1 MLEQHMSTIQ
11 LPGAIS
17 SSVNSFYADCEYDKP
32 YILCC
37 MALYIVDAPDIWELA
52 GLVSIFQCVLLAVY
66 AAKERASMCMR
77 LP

>member
-37 MALYIVDAPDIWELA
+37 MALYIVDAPDI
-52 GLVSIFQCVLLAVY
+52 
-66 AAKERASMCMR
+66 
-77 LP
+77 